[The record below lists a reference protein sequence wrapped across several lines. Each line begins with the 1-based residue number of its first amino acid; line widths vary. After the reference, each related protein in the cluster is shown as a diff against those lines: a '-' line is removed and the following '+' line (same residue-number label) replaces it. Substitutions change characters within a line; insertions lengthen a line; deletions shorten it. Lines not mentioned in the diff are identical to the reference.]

1 MDELVKSLK
10 VSLATVFAF
19 YLKAQNY
26 HWNVEGADFYQYHTM
41 FQKIYEDV
49 QESVDGFGEQVRTLN
64 SYAPASFVR
73 FGELSL
79 IADETKIPTGVVMVD
94 RLIADNATVI
104 EQLNATLKLAEE
116 NNKQGLMNFIA
127 GRLEQHE
134 KWAYFLRS
142 TKRGD

>member
-26 HWNVEGADFYQYHTM
+26 HWNVEGADFYQYHKM

-79 IADETKIPTGVVMVD
+79 IADETKIPTGAVMVD